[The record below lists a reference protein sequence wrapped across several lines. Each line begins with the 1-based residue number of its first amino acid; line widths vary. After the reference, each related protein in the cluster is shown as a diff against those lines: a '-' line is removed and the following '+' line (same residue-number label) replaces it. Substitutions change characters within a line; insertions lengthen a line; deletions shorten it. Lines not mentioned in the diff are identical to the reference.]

1 MSKNSI
7 ACSSV
12 CYSSAILIALV
23 STTVINTSLLASAST
38 TSSSS
43 MIEAKALLNSNWWG
57 NFSYTDHCKLLG
69 ITCNGAGSVTH
80 INLSYY
86 CPYFD
91 YYSFHPGKL
100 ENMNWTSLP
109 NLEYLNLV
117 ECHLTGSIPEEIG
130 SLSKLTRLDL
140 STNYH
145 LEGFGPIPS
154 SIGQLTNLTTLD
166 LSLNHFNSSIPP
178 EIGKLKNLV
187 EMNIHGNI
195 LSGPIPSSIGQLT
208 NLTSLHL
215 SSNQLNGSIPLEIG
229 KLQNLV
235 DMYVDQNILSGP
247 IPSSI
252 GQLTNL
258 ATLDLSLNHFS
269 GSIPPEIGKLK
280 NLVEMNINA
289 NILSGPIPSSI
300 GQLTKL
306 THLRLSSNRLNS
318 SLPLE
323 IGKLKN
329 LVLMDLGVNSLQGL
343 IPAEIGDLTQ
353 LDYLE
358 LRHNLLTGKIPSS
371 IGQLM
376 NLFHLDMSANQINDT
391 IPPELGQ
398 LSNLAH
404 LNLSWN
410 QLLGQVPPIKF
421 VFEFRYLDLSHN
433 LLSGLIPKQLEHL
446 RFLEYLNLSNNYLNG
461 TIPTGLTNLLYLR
474 HLDLSHNNLSGKV
487 PYSLCYIEDLDLS
500 YNHLEGQNP
509 QYGYDCLPPSLAHN
523 KTARYEARNGS
534 KKKIAMFTPIIS
546 LPIIVFLSFLAF
558 ACFRCHKAQKKQI
571 ETKAMKNGDICSIWN
586 YDGRIAYEDI
596 IKATND
602 FDIRHCI
609 GTGGYGSVYR
619 AQLPS
624 GKVIALKKLH
634 RLEAEE
640 PAFDKSFRNEV
651 QMLTN
656 IRHRNIIK
664 LYGFCLHNRCMF
676 LVYEYM
682 ERGSLFCS
690 LRIEAEAVELG
701 WTPRINIVK
710 AVAHALSYLH
720 HDCTPPIVHRDIS
733 SNNILLNFK
742 LEAFVSDFGTARLL
756 PPDSSNQTVIAG
768 TYGYI
773 APELAYIMV
782 VTEKCDAYSFGVVAL
797 ETIMGRHPGELLS
810 SLESPFAR
818 NIMLADVLDPR
829 LPLPTNPM
837 VVGNIVL
844 VARMAIACLCSEPRS
859 RPTMLCVSQEFQSVG
874 RLSLHLFVQFHYCS
888 YGMQK

>member
-23 STTVINTSLLASAST
+23 SMTVINTSLLASAST

-43 MIEAKALLNSNWWG
+43 MIEAKALLNSNWWE

-145 LEGFGPIPS
+145 LEVLLPLTLGNLTQLVQLHISSANISGPIPS

-166 LSLNHFNSSIPP
+166 LSLNHFNGSIPP

-187 EMNIHGNI
+187 EMNIHGNV

-215 SSNQLNGSIPLEIG
+215 SSNQLNCSIPLEIG

-235 DMYVDQNILSGP
+235 DMYVNQNILSGP
-247 IPSSI
+247 VPSSI

-258 ATLDLSLNHFS
+258 ATLDLSLNHLS

-353 LDYLE
+353 LDYLD

-398 LSNLAH
+398 LSSLAH

-410 QLLGQVPPIKF
+410 QLLGQ
-421 VFEFRYLDLSHN
+421 S
-433 LLSGLIPKQLEHL
+433 LLH
-446 RFLEYLNLSNNYLNG
+446 R
-461 TIPTGLTNLLYLR
+461 
-474 HLDLSHNNLSGKV
+474 
-487 PYSLCYIEDLDLS
+487 IEDLDLS

-558 ACFRCHKAQKKQI
+558 ACFRGHKAQKKQI

-586 YDGRIAYEDI
+586 YDRRIAYEDI
-596 IKATND
+596 IRATDD

-609 GTGGYGSVYR
+609 GTSGYGNVYR

-624 GKVIALKKLH
+624 SKVIALKKLH
-634 RLEAEE
+634 RLEAKE

-651 QMLTN
+651 QILTN

-682 ERGSLFCS
+682 ERGS
-690 LRIEAEAVELG
+690 
-701 WTPRINIVK
+701 
-710 AVAHALSYLH
+710 
-720 HDCTPPIVHRDIS
+720 
-733 SNNILLNFK
+733 NNILLNFK
-742 LEAFVSDFGTARLL
+742 LEAFVFDFGTARLL
-756 PPDSSNQTVIAG
+756 PPDSSNQTVISG
-768 TYGYI
+768 THGYI
-773 APELAYIMV
+773 APVLAYTMV
-782 VTEKCDAYSFGVVAL
+782 VTEKCDAYSFEVVAL

-810 SLESPFAR
+810 SLASQSAQ
-818 NIMLADVLDPR
+818 NIMLTDVLDQRP
-829 LPLPTNPM
+829 PLPTNLM
-837 VVGNIVL
+837 LVGNIVL
-844 VARMAIACLCSEPRS
+844 VARMAIACLHSEPRS
-859 RPTMLCVSQEFQSVG
+859 RPTMLCVSQEFQSV
-874 RLSLHLFVQFHYCS
+874 RKTFATPLCAISLLQLWNAKIDFYPINE
-888 YGMQK
+888 

>member
-7 ACSSV
+7 ACSSF

-23 STTVINTSLLASAST
+23 SMTVINTSLLASAST

-57 NFSYTDHCKLLG
+57 NFSYTDHCNLLG

-91 YYSFHPGKL
+91 YYTFHPGKL

-117 ECHLTGSIPEEIG
+117 QCRFTGSIPEEIG
-130 SLSKLTRLDL
+130 SLSKLTRVDL
-140 STNYH
+140 STNYR
-145 LEGFGPIPS
+145 LEGLLPLTLGNLTQLVQLHISNTNISGPIPS

-178 EIGKLKNLV
+178 KIGKLKNLV

-195 LSGPIPSSIGQLT
+195 LRGSILSSIGQLT

-215 SSNQLNGSIPLEIG
+215 SSNRLNGFIPLEIG
-229 KLQNLV
+229 TLQNLV

-258 ATLDLSLNHFS
+258 ATLDLSLNDFS
-269 GSIPPEIGKLK
+269 RSIPPKIGKLK
-280 NLVEMNINA
+280 NLVDINING

-300 GQLTKL
+300 GQLSKL
-306 THLRLSSNRLNS
+306 TYLHLSSNRLNG

-329 LVLMDLGVNSLQGL
+329 LVLMDLGVNGHQGL
-343 IPAEIGDLTQ
+343 IPTEIGDLTQ
-353 LDYLE
+353 LDYLD
-358 LRHNLLTGKIPSS
+358 LRHNLLTDKIPSS

-376 NLFHLDMSANQINDT
+376 NLFHLNI
-391 IPPELGQ
+391 
-398 LSNLAH
+398 LAH

-421 VFEFRYLDLSHN
+421 VFEFQYLDLSRN

-461 TIPTGLTNLLYLR
+461 TIPTGLTNLSYLR
-474 HLDLSHNNLSGKV
+474 HLDLSHNNLSGEV
-487 PYSLCYIEDLDLS
+487 PYSLCNIEDLDLS

-509 QYGYDCLPPSLAHN
+509 QYGYDCLPPSLADN

-546 LPIIVFLSFLAF
+546 LLIIVFLSFLAF
-558 ACFRCHKAQKKQI
+558 ACLRCHKAQKKQI
-571 ETKAMKNGDICSIWN
+571 ETRAMKNGDICSIWN
-586 YDGRIAYEDI
+586 CDGRIAYEDI
-596 IKATND
+596 IKATDD

-609 GTGGYGSVYR
+609 GTGGYGSVYG

-664 LYGFCLHNRCMF
+664 LYGFGLHNRCMF

-710 AVAHALSYLH
+710 AIAHALSYLH

-773 APELAYIMV
+773 APELSYTMV

-810 SLESPFAR
+810 SLESPSA
-818 NIMLADVLDPR
+818 
-829 LPLPTNPM
+829 
-837 VVGNIVL
+837 
-844 VARMAIACLCSEPRS
+844 
-859 RPTMLCVSQEFQSVG
+859 
-874 RLSLHLFVQFHYCS
+874 
-888 YGMQK
+888 

>member
-1 MSKNSI
+1 
-7 ACSSV
+7 
-12 CYSSAILIALV
+12 
-23 STTVINTSLLASAST
+23 
-38 TSSSS
+38 

-145 LEGFGPIPS
+145 LEGLLPLTLRNLTQLVQLHISSANISGPIPS
-154 SIGQLTNLTTLD
+154 SIGQLTNLTILD
-166 LSLNHFNSSIPP
+166 LSLNHFNGSIPP

-195 LSGPIPSSIGQLT
+195 LSGPIPSSSGQLT
-208 NLTSLHL
+208 NLKSLHL

-252 GQLTNL
+252 SQLTNL

-269 GSIPPEIGKLK
+269 GSIPPEILKLK

-306 THLRLSSNRLNS
+306 THLCLSSNRLNS

-353 LDYLE
+353 LDYLD

-398 LSNLAH
+398 LSSLAH

-410 QLLGQVPPIKF
+410 QLLGQI
-421 VFEFRYLDLSHN
+421 LTCH
-433 LLSGLIPKQLEHL
+433 
-446 RFLEYLNLSNNYLNG
+446 
-461 TIPTGLTNLLYLR
+461 TIISRVKTRNMDMIVCPH
-474 HLDLSHNNLSGKV
+474 HLDITKL
-487 PYSLCYIEDLDLS
+487 
-500 YNHLEGQNP
+500 Q
-509 QYGYDCLPPSLAHN
+509 
-523 KTARYEARNGS
+523 
-534 KKKIAMFTPIIS
+534 
-546 LPIIVFLSFLAF
+546 VFLSFLAF

-586 YDGRIAYEDI
+586 YDRRIAYEDI
-596 IKATND
+596 IKATDD

-609 GTGGYGSVYR
+609 GTNGYGNVYR

-701 WTPRINIVK
+701 WTLRVNIVK
-710 AVAHALSYLH
+710 ATAHALSYLH

-742 LEAFVSDFGTARLL
+742 LEAFFFDFGTARLL

-768 TYGYI
+768 THGYI
-773 APELAYIMV
+773 APVLAYTMV

-810 SLESPFAR
+810 SLASPSAQ
-818 NIMLADVLDPR
+818 NIMLTDVLDQR
-829 LPLPTNPM
+829 LPLPTNLM
-837 VVGNIVL
+837 LVGNIVL
-844 VARMAIACLCSEPRS
+844 VARMAIACLHSEPRS
-859 RPTMLCVSQEFQSVG
+859 RPTMLCVSQEFQSV
-874 RLSLHLFVQFHYCS
+874 RKTFATPLCAISLLQLWNAKIDFYPINE
-888 YGMQK
+888 

>member
-1 MSKNSI
+1 M
-7 ACSSV
+7 
-12 CYSSAILIALV
+12 
-23 STTVINTSLLASAST
+23 TVINTSLLASAST

-145 LEGFGPIPS
+145 LEGLLPLTLGNLTQLVQLHISSANISGPIPS

-166 LSLNHFNSSIPP
+166 LSLNHFNGSIPP

-235 DMYVDQNILSGP
+235 DMYVDQNILSDP

-323 IGKLKN
+323 IGKVKN
-329 LVLMDLGVNSLQGL
+329 LVLMDLGVNSLQAL
-343 IPAEIGDLTQ
+343 IPAEIGALTQ
-353 LDYLE
+353 LDYLD

-398 LSNLAH
+398 LSSLAH

-410 QLLGQVPPIKF
+410 QLLGQ
-421 VFEFRYLDLSHN
+421 S
-433 LLSGLIPKQLEHL
+433 LLH
-446 RFLEYLNLSNNYLNG
+446 R
-461 TIPTGLTNLLYLR
+461 
-474 HLDLSHNNLSGKV
+474 
-487 PYSLCYIEDLDLS
+487 IEDLDLS

-546 LPIIVFLSFLAF
+546 LAIIVFLSFLAF

-586 YDGRIAYEDI
+586 YDRRIAYEDI
-596 IKATND
+596 IKATDD

-609 GTGGYGSVYR
+609 GTSGYGNVYR

-624 GKVIALKKLH
+624 SKVIALKKLH

-664 LYGFCLHNRCMF
+664 LYGLCLHNRCMF

-682 ERGSLFCS
+682 ERNSLFCS

-701 WTPRINIVK
+701 WTLRVNIVK
-710 AVAHALSYLH
+710 AIAHALSYLH

-742 LEAFVSDFGTARLL
+742 LEAFVFDFGTARLL

-768 TYGYI
+768 THGHI
-773 APELAYIMV
+773 APVLAYTMV
-782 VTEKCDAYSFGVVAL
+782 VTEKCDAYSFEVVAL

-810 SLESPFAR
+810 SLASQSAQ
-818 NIMLADVLDPR
+818 NIMLTDVLDQR
-829 LPLPTNPM
+829 LPLPTNLM
-837 VVGNIVL
+837 LVGNIVL
-844 VARMAIACLCSEPRS
+844 VARMAIACLHSEPRS
-859 RPTMLCVSQEFQSVG
+859 RPTMLCVSQEFQSV
-874 RLSLHLFVQFHYCS
+874 RKTFATPLCAISLLQLWNAKIDFYPINE
-888 YGMQK
+888 

>member
-23 STTVINTSLLASAST
+23 SMTVINTSLLALAST

-57 NFSYTDHCKLLG
+57 NFSFTDHCKLMG

-80 INLSYY
+80 IDLSYC
-86 CPYFD
+86 CPYSVQCTFL
-91 YYSFHPGKL
+91 PVKL

-109 NLEYLNLV
+109 NLEYLNLYG
-117 ECHLTGSIPEEIG
+117 CYLTGSIPEEIG
-130 SLSKLTRLDL
+130 SLSKLTWLYL
-140 STNYH
+140 SANYH
-145 LEGFGPIPS
+145 LEGLLPLTLGNLTQLVQLHVSNTNISGPIPS

-166 LSLNHFNSSIPP
+166 LSLNHFNGSIPP

-208 NLTSLHL
+208 NLTTLDLSLNHFNGSIPPEIWKLTNLVEMKIHGNILSGPIPSSIGQLTNLTSLHL
-215 SSNQLNGSIPLEIG
+215 SSNRLNGSIPLEIG

-235 DMYVDQNILSGP
+235 EMYVDQNILSGP

-252 GQLTNL
+252 GQMTNL
-258 ATLDLSLNHFS
+258 ATLDLSSNQ
-269 GSIPPEIGKLK
+269 
-280 NLVEMNINA
+280 
-289 NILSGPIPSSI
+289 LSSPIPSSI
-300 GQLTKL
+300 GQLTYL
-306 THLRLSSNRLNS
+306 TYMDLSSNQLNNS
-318 SLPLE
+318 IPPE
-323 IGKLKN
+323 IGKLEN
-329 LVLMDLGVNSLQGL
+329 WGLNSQ
-343 IPAEIGDLTQ
+343 
-353 LDYLE
+353 
-358 LRHNLLTGKIPSS
+358 
-371 IGQLM
+371 
-376 NLFHLDMSANQINDT
+376 HLD
-391 IPPELGQ
+391 
-398 LSNLAH
+398 H
-404 LNLSWN
+404 
-410 QLLGQVPPIKF
+410 
-421 VFEFRYLDLSHN
+421 SHN
-433 LLSGLIPKQLEHL
+433 FLSGLIPKELEQL

-461 TIPTGLTNLLYLR
+461 TIPTGLANLSNLM
-474 HLDLSHNNLSGKV
+474 HLDLSHNNLSGEV
-487 PYSLCYIEDLDLS
+487 VYSLCHIKDLDLS
-500 YNHLEGQNP
+500 YNHLKGQIP
-509 QYGYDCLPPSLAHN
+509 QYGYDCLPPSLADN

-534 KKKIAMFTPIIS
+534 KKKIIMFTPTMS

-571 ETKAMKNGDICSIWN
+571 EARAMKNGDICSIWN

-596 IKATND
+596 IKATDD

-690 LRIEAEAVELG
+690 LRTEAEAVELG
-701 WTPRINIVK
+701 WSLRVNIVK
-710 AVAHALSYLH
+710 AIAHALSYLH

-756 PPDSSNQTVIAG
+756 PPDSSNQTVTAG

-773 APELAYIMV
+773 APELAYTMV
-782 VTEKCDAYSFGVVAL
+782 VTEKCDSYSFGVVAL

-810 SLESPFAR
+810 SLESPSTR
-818 NIMLADVLDPR
+818 NIMLANVLDPR

-844 VARMAIACLCSEPRS
+844 VARMAIACLRSEPRS
-859 RPTMLCVSQEFQSVG
+859 RPTMLRVSQEFQSVKKTFATP
-874 RLSLHLFVQFHYCS
+874 LCAISLL
-888 YGMQK
+888 